1 MNGELDLDDNYLMRY
16 KRVIR
21 KNGCENEVQ
30 EIIDRSTYT
39 VEQRSESH
47 LANREIQGDEKRRKQ
62 FERFMLLRNSKIKH
76 ELFLE
81 KEYSRWTSEQKV
93 QYWYGRLQF
102 QNKMQ
107 SEVTKGIGNFG
118 LYIMNR
124 KAKEKLL
131 KYEENWEG
139 FLKKYCVKF
148 GIPIQ
153 IVRRLFELNGNEEE
167 WKLLAKKVGYVEGYW
182 NKE

>member
-102 QNKMQ
+102 QNKNA
-107 SEVTKGIGNFG
+107 I
-118 LYIMNR
+118 R
-124 KAKEKLL
+124 
-131 KYEENWEG
+131 
-139 FLKKYCVKF
+139 
-148 GIPIQ
+148 
-153 IVRRLFELNGNEEE
+153 
-167 WKLLAKKVGYVEGYW
+167 GY
-182 NKE
+182 